1 MPTLEY
7 ENKYKGKLVAGLD
20 EVGRGCLAGPV
31 VTALVIL
38 PKDVDLPEIDD
49 SKKISKTKHKTLVEK
64 ILKQAITVSIGLAT
78 SKEIDDIGILNAVK
92 LAMTRSVE
100 NAKISPEVLLIDG
113 DTRQL
118 LPNVTL
124 PQETIVKGDS
134 KSLSIAAASLVAKSI
149 RDTLMI
155 EYTKEFPH
163 YGWESNAGYGTEA
176 HIKAIEKYGVTKHH
190 RMTFKPLR
198 KE

>member
-7 ENKYKGKLVAGLD
+7 ENKYEGKLVAGLD

-38 PKDVDLPEIDD
+38 PKNVNLPEIDD
-49 SKKISKTKHKTLVEK
+49 SKKISKTKHKRLVEQ
-64 ILKQAITVSIGLAT
+64 ILQQAITVSIGLAT

-100 NAKISPEVLLIDG
+100 NARITPDVLLIDG
-113 DTRQL
+113 DKRQL
-118 LPNVTL
+118 LPNIAL
-124 PQETIVKGDS
+124 PQETIVKGDT
-134 KSLSIAAASLVAKSI
+134 KSISIAAASLVAKSI
-149 RDTLMI
+149 RDTLMT
-155 EYTKEFPH
+155 EYAKEYSQ
-163 YGWESNAGYGTEA
+163 YGWENNAGYGTES
-176 HIKAIEKYGVTKHH
+176 HITAINAYGVTKQH
-190 RMTFKPLR
+190 RLTFKPIR